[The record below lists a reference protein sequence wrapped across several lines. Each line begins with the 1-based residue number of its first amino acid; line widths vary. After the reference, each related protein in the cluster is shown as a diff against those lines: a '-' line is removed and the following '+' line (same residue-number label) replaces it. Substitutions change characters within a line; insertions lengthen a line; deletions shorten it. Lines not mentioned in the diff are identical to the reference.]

1 LSLWGGLDADTVDR
15 LLADQNF
22 SLLEAPATLANR
34 VELLG
39 YHISGGQPGDPL
51 YFLTAWRVNSAP
63 AYGVDYHW
71 TNQLFDAEGKRVW
84 QKDDVGFPARS
95 WRSGDVV
102 VTNFSA
108 PLDANVKLG
117 TYRMHVGMYTFPDIK
132 GVQVVDK
139 AGQPIAAYV
148 EVGPIEIK

>member
-1 LSLWGGLDADTVDR
+1 
-15 LLADQNF
+15 
-22 SLLEAPATLANR
+22 
-34 VELLG
+34 
-39 YHISGGQPGDPL
+39 
-51 YFLTAWRVNSAP
+51 
-63 AYGVDYHW
+63 
-71 TNQLFDAEGKRVW
+71 
-84 QKDDVGFPARS
+84 
-95 WRSGDVV
+95 VV

-132 GVQVVDK
+132 GIQVVDK

>member
-1 LSLWGGLDADTVDR
+1 
-15 LLADQNF
+15 
-22 SLLEAPATLANR
+22 
-34 VELLG
+34 
-39 YHISGGQPGDPL
+39 
-51 YFLTAWRVNSAP
+51 
-63 AYGVDYHW
+63 VDYHW

-108 PLDANVKLG
+108 PLDANVKPG